1 MKLLLTNKVKSMGLE
16 SFDDEIYNF
25 MFFTPPVSLQN
36 QLTEAGFFMDSD
48 NNFDIELYQNAL
60 STGTYEV
67 DPSFW
72 LAWENY
78 LKTFLPNRKLQNIY
92 NLVGSV
98 KVMKMLK

>member
-1 MKLLLTNKVKSMGLE
+1 
-16 SFDDEIYNF
+16 
-25 MFFTPPVSLQN
+25 
-36 QLTEAGFFMDSD
+36 MDSD

-98 KVMKMLK
+98 SNEDVKKSTNNIYYV